1 MRPTPPTAR
10 PRRKLAILIPVR
22 AVAGLIVLGFG
33 LGIMNL
39 LIATREDPARVEA
52 PERAIVVETIRAER
66 VSVPRVSTGFGT
78 ARPRHAANITAE
90 VSGPVRLRPSGIDPG
105 RWVER
110 GELLLEIDPRE
121 YEDRLAGATQT
132 LETIA
137 AQIRAISID
146 EESLRES
153 LALAEEAVR
162 LTQNELE
169 RREQAFADG
178 SVNRFEL
185 EVVQR
190 DLTRA
195 KREAETLRQQAGLIP
210 MRRDQLRAQLES
222 QRATVRLAEL
232 DVERCSIRA
241 PLSGVIQEVS
251 FEQGERVSAG
261 MQVARIVDL
270 RRIEI
275 PISMPMSSGSV
286 LRLGDPVD
294 LQPSGAAGGLWSGQV
309 SRLAPEADPVTR
321 TITVY
326 VEVEQ
331 EIDRSRQDR
340 RGLLLPG
347 QFVMARVLSPSEGE
361 RVIVPRSAVVRD
373 RVRVVGE
380 NGRLQTRSVRQA
392 YAIDRVFPTIHPV
405 AREWFVLESG
415 LEGGETIVVAGADDL
430 SEGTLVEAVDAVHGR
445 RAETDSGDRG

>member
-10 PRRKLAILIPVR
+10 PRRKFAILIPVR
-22 AVAGLIVLGFG
+22 AVAGLVVLGVGF
-33 LGIMNL
+33 GIMQL

-66 VSVPRVSTGFGT
+66 VSVPRVTIGFGT
-78 ARPRHAANITAE
+78 ARARHAANIAAE
-90 VSGPVRLRPSGIDPG
+90 VSGLVRLRPSGIDPG

-121 YEDRLAGATQT
+121 FEDRLASVRET
-132 LETIA
+132 LETIS
-137 AQIRAISID
+137 AQIRALSVE
-146 EESLRES
+146 EESLLAS

-162 LTQNELE
+162 LTRNELE
-169 RREQAFADG
+169 RRDQAFADG

-195 KREAETLRQQAGLIP
+195 KREAESLRQQAGLIP
-210 MRRDQLRAQLES
+210 MRRDQLRAQMES
-222 QRATVRLAEL
+222 QRAAVRLAEL
-232 DVERCSIRA
+232 DVERCRIVA
-241 PLSGVIQEVS
+241 PLSGVVQEV
-251 FEQGERVSAG
+251 FLDQGERVSAG

-275 PISMPMSSGSV
+275 PISLPMSSGSFV
-286 LRLGDPVD
+286 RVGDPVD
-294 LQPSGAAGGLWSGQV
+294 LEPSGTGHLHWSGQV
-309 SRLAPEADPVTR
+309 GRLAPEADPGTR
-321 TITVY
+321 TITVF
-326 VEVEQ
+326 VDVEQ
-331 EIDRSRQDR
+331 EIDHTSEDR

-347 QFVMARVLSPSEGE
+347 QFVLSRVLSPNDEE

-380 NGRLQTRSVRQA
+380 NGRLQTRSVRSG
-392 YAIDRVFPTIHPV
+392 YAIERSFPTIHPV
-405 AREWFVLESG
+405 AREWFVLEDG
-415 LEGGETIVVAGADDL
+415 LEGGETIVVTGAEDL
-430 SEGTLVEAVDAVHGR
+430 SEGALVEAVDAAGGQ
-445 RAETDSGDRG
+445 RAASEPGSRG